1 MEFNQI
7 EKRECI
13 VMFNTMKILHTGARD
28 AQERQ
33 AALLRSFVS
42 RHVDTHTH
50 IKKKEKK
57 KAISFSLFF
66 VFFFF
71 WLACFEKRKKKLQRP
86 VRLHSRKFLGQQPL
100 QPDMSTNAPSS
111 SISYTSGISI
121 FFFFSFKCCIER
133 RFPPPQKGFFFFIII
148 IQNVVVVAVTV
159 DGSRAI

>member
-121 FFFFSFKCCIER
+121 FFFFFFSFS
-133 RFPPPQKGFFFFIII
+133 FLL
-148 IQNVVVVAVTV
+148 NVVQKE
-159 DGSRAI
+159 DFHLLKRDFSFLLLLFRMLLLLL